1 MSGGA
6 GQGPV
11 DWRLLA
17 FWFLMNRF
25 SLIPGIGGAYGIWIG
40 AVLVM
45 NRVVVGA

>member
-17 FWFLMNRF
+17 FWCLLNRF
-25 SLIPGIGGAYGIWIG
+25 SLLPSIGGAFGIWMG
-40 AVLVM
+40 ALLVM
-45 NRVVVGA
+45 NRIVAGA